1 MGLCGNT
8 AFRQVDVSIDG
19 KPAGVAP
26 VFPWIYTGGVDP
38 GLWIPIPGV
47 QTLNLLPYRV
57 DLTPFAGVLS
67 DGQQHTVG
75 VTVFNAFEY
84 FSTVATSAGV

>member
-1 MGLCGNT
+1 M
-8 AFRQVDVSIDG
+8 ASI
-19 KPAGVAP
+19 PASG
-26 VFPWIYTGGVDP
+26 F
-38 GLWIPIPGV
+38 PIPGV

-67 DGQQHTVG
+67 NGQPHTVG

-84 FSTVATSAGV
+84 FSTVAYSARV